1 MTATLLATLDQ
12 LDGEFATLAERGDAL
27 LDGLSDEKAD
37 WQPGNPGKGGWSAGQ
52 CVAHLNST
60 AEAYIPV
67 IRRAIQ
73 AAPAADAAALPP
85 FRPGLLARWAVGSME
100 PPPRFR
106 MPTLR
111 AITPAAHHPAA
122 ATAERFASLQ
132 RALRTLI
139 AEAKN
144 VDASR
149 VRITSPLSSLV
160 TLRLPAT
167 FAFLAA
173 HERRHLWQ
181 AEQVRAAQPAAP
193 A

>member
-1 MTATLLATLDQ
+1 MPPTLLSTLDQ
-12 LDGEFATLAERGDAL
+12 LDDQFATLTERAGAL
-27 LDGLSDEKAD
+27 LDDLSEEQCN
-37 WQPGNPGKGGWSAGQ
+37 WQPGNGGWSVGQ
-52 CVAHLNST
+52 CIAHLNST
-60 AEAYIPV
+60 ATAYIPV
-67 IRRAIQ
+67 IRRAIDE
-73 AAPAADAAALPP
+73 APAADAANLPP

-122 ATAERFASLQ
+122 ATAETFASLQ
-132 RALRTLI
+132 GDLRALI
-139 AEAKN
+139 DNAKN
-144 VDASR
+144 IDASQ

-181 AEQVRAAQPAAP
+181 AEQVRAAQLAHAS
-193 A
+193 